1 MQSTQRQKSVMTR
14 LLPIVVLLLGS
25 CARAPLGV
33 QGPVDPVAMRHTSGW
48 LPADLRVSVPGSQ
61 LRRDSAVEAG
71 IRSQA
76 LRLADVRPVG
86 VRVFLAQD
94 DAPQPVYFQEGGVW
108 WFSVQ
113 ALKLVQFENEFAA
126 LIAAALALAE
136 SPAGEAV
143 ESGREMENPWKPVTR
158 LMVRKLYQS
167 GYDPRGVPS
176 LWRRWGVV
184 VRQGFRATPKQ
195 LAWSTLALELE
206 EEAHA
211 EIAKLPPLMNPV
223 VRTPE
228 FAKIEKRLQKL

>member
-1 MQSTQRQKSVMTR
+1 MTR
-14 LLPIVVLLLGS
+14 VLPVLVLLLGTS
-25 CARAPLGV
+25 CVRVPLGPPAG
-33 QGPVDPVAMRHTSGW
+33 QGPVSIRLTSGW
-48 LPADLRVSVPGSQ
+48 LPAELRVAVPGA
-61 LRRDSAVEAG
+61 LPRRDLAVEAG
-71 IRSQA
+71 IRAQA
-76 LRLADVRPVG
+76 LRLAEARPGSVKLF
-86 VRVFLAQD
+86 VAQD
-94 DAPQPVYFQEGGVW
+94 DAPQPVYLQEGGVW
-108 WFSVQ
+108 WFSIQ

-126 LIAAALALAE
+126 LIAAALSLAE
-136 SPAGEAV
+136 SPAGGAVDSGNEA
-143 ESGREMENPWKPVTR
+143 ENPWKPVTR